1 MNDAVKELMVGLLKS
16 KFPISRIRVKNIKH
30 NGIKTK
36 GNFKRAVSIGDFV
49 YTISNYN
56 ERYKAMRTLTSI
68 MVRTFNASQEVIEP
82 IIKKH
87 LHIK

>member
-1 MNDAVKELMVGLLKS
+1 MSDVVKELMVELLKS
-16 KFPISRIRVKNIKH
+16 EFPISRVRVKNLKH

-49 YTISNYN
+49 YAISNYN

-68 MVRTFNASQEVIEP
+68 MVRAFNTSQEDIEP
-82 IIKKH
+82 IVKKH